1 MTDTRQQVVPFA
13 AIARGIRG
21 ESFVARVDRFAETF
35 GEVDTDTRAVMA
47 QASLL
52 CWFESEYEQNFL
64 EVCRAIGQ
72 GKPTTQ
78 YHCRQLT
85 PTRWVTINTYVV
97 GVRRWLGCP
106 RPLPGT
112 VDESRIEQIG
122 HWLGD
127 RSESKDALC
136 NLFLVKLI
144 DELWNYA
151 GLTRLGSQASTDSSA
166 YVDFTEW
173 YYQNDGTAYATDRSA
188 VNDASHAR
196 LSEWYHGRD
205 LTSQV
210 SRRSGDTDADTALR
224 LKIRDINA
232 RVISALGLAAA
243 EMLLRGILTE
253 SQPPC
258 HHRFTRY
265 LDIQITSI
273 GCLKWR
279 GNLPLSDLEDKQRS
293 VQWLTQASSAATSW
307 VSGDAPQ
314 NSLAVTIH
322 HALGDPS
329 PRKNALVADFLLADR
344 EAMFDWLTWYSRDH
358 DYTPIRFFETG
369 GSRLRD

>member
-1 MTDTRQQVVPFA
+1 MTDRQQQVVPFA

-21 ESFVARVDRFAETF
+21 ESFVARVRQFAEAF
-35 GEVDTDTRAVMA
+35 GEVDTGTRAVMA

-72 GKPTTQ
+72 EKPTTQ

-97 GVRRWLGCP
+97 GVRRWLGCS

-112 VDESRIEQIG
+112 VDGPRTEQIG
-122 HWLGD
+122 QWLGE
-127 RSESKDALC
+127 RSEAKDALC
-136 NLFLVKLI
+136 NLFLIKLI

-151 GLTRLGSQASTDSSA
+151 SLTRLGNQASTDTAA
-166 YVDFTEW
+166 YDDFTEW
-173 YYQNDGTAYATDRSA
+173 YYQNDGTVYATDRSA
-188 VNDASHAR
+188 VNDAAHAR
-196 LSEWYHGRD
+196 FSEWYQDRD
-205 LTSQV
+205 LTSRV
-210 SRRSGDTDADTALR
+210 SQRSTDTDADTAMR
-224 LKIRDINA
+224 LKIRDINV
-232 RVISALGLAAA
+232 RVISDLGLATA

-293 VQWLTQASSAATSW
+293 VQWLTQASSAARSW
-307 VSGDAPQ
+307 LAGHAPQ
-314 NSLAVTIH
+314 DPLTVTIH
-322 HALGDPS
+322 DALGEPS

-358 DYTPIRFFETG
+358 DYTPIRFFEAG
-369 GSRLRD
+369 DSPVA